1 MTFAEKEQDIF
12 ELSNKDNYYFV
23 QCISSDFKMGKGIAL
38 EFNRVFNCK
47 NELIKE
53 FKNFKWENTGRCIK
67 AKNSVVFHLITK
79 NRYWDK
85 PTYRTLKESIMELKT
100 LCLGQNIKKLVMPK
114 IGCGLDKLQWNTVK
128 ENIIKIFND
137 TDIEILICY
146 LD

>member
-47 NELIKE
+47 NELVKE

-67 AKNSVVFHLITK
+67 AKNSIVFHLITK
-79 NRYWDK
+79 NRYCDK
-85 PTYRTLKESIMELKT
+85 PTYRTLKESLIELKT
-100 LCLGQNIKKLVMPK
+100 LCIEQNIKKLVMPK

>member
-67 AKNSVVFHLITK
+67 AKNSIVFHLITK

-85 PTYRTLKESIMELKT
+85 PTYRTLKESLMELKT
-100 LCLGQNIKKLVMPK
+100 LCLEQNIKKLVMPK

-128 ENIIKIFND
+128 ENIIKIFTD
-137 TDIEILICY
+137 PDIEILICY

>member
-38 EFNRVFNCK
+38 EFNRIFNCK
-47 NELIKE
+47 NELVKE

-67 AKNSVVFHLITK
+67 AKNSIVFHLITK

-85 PTYRTLKESIMELKT
+85 PTYRTLKESLMELKT
-100 LCLGQNIKKLVMPK
+100 LCLEQNIKKLVMPK

>member
-1 MTFAEKEQDIF
+1 M
-12 ELSNKDNYYFV
+12 L
-23 QCISSDFKMGKGIAL
+23 
-38 EFNRVFNCK
+38 
-47 NELIKE
+47 KE

-67 AKNSVVFHLITK
+67 AKNSIVFHLITK

-85 PTYRTLKESIMELKT
+85 PTYRTLKESLMELKT
-100 LCLGQNIKKLVMPK
+100 LCLEQNIKKLVMPK

>member
-85 PTYRTLKESIMELKT
+85 PTYRTLKESLMELKT
-100 LCLGQNIKKLVMPK
+100 LCLEQNIKKLVMPK

>member
-1 MTFAEKEQDIF
+1 MTFTEQEQDIF

-38 EFNRVFNCK
+38 EFNKVFNCK
-47 NELIKE
+47 NELVKE
-53 FKNFKWENTGRCIK
+53 FKNFKWEDKGRCIK
-67 AKNSVVFHLITK
+67 AKNSIVFHLITK

-85 PTYRTLKESIMELKT
+85 PTYRTLKESLIELKT
-100 LCLGQNIKKLVMPK
+100 LCIEQGVKKLAMPK

>member
-47 NELIKE
+47 NELVKE

-67 AKNSVVFHLITK
+67 AKNSIVFHLITK

-85 PTYRTLKESIMELKT
+85 PTYRTLKESLMELKT
-100 LCLGQNIKKLVMPK
+100 LCLEQNIKKLVMPK

>member
-1 MTFAEKEQDIF
+1 MTFTEQEQDIF

-38 EFNRVFNCK
+38 EFNKVFNCK
-47 NELIKE
+47 NELVKE
-53 FKNFKWENTGRCIK
+53 FKNFKWENKGRCIK
-67 AKNSVVFHLITK
+67 VKNSIVFHLVTK

-85 PTYRTLKESIMELKT
+85 PTYRTLKESLIELKT
-100 LCLGQNIKKLVMPK
+100 LCIEQGVKKLAMPK

-128 ENIIKIFND
+128 ENIVKIFND
-137 TDIEILICY
+137 TDIEILVCY

>member
-38 EFNRVFNCK
+38 EFNKVFNCK
-47 NELIKE
+47 NELVKE

-67 AKNSVVFHLITK
+67 AKDSIVFHLITK

-85 PTYRTLKESIMELKT
+85 PTYRTLKESLMELKT
-100 LCLGQNIKKLVMPK
+100 LCLEQNIKKLVMPK

>member
-47 NELIKE
+47 NELVKE

-67 AKNSVVFHLITK
+67 AKNSIVFHLITK

-85 PTYRTLKESIMELKT
+85 PTYRTLKESLIELKT
-100 LCLGQNIKKLVMPK
+100 LCIEQNIKKLVMPK

>member
-47 NELIKE
+47 NELVKE

-85 PTYRTLKESIMELKT
+85 PTYRTLKESLMELKT
-100 LCLGQNIKKLVMPK
+100 LCLEQNIKKLVMPK

>member
-47 NELIKE
+47 NELVKE

-67 AKNSVVFHLITK
+67 VKNSIVFHLITK

-85 PTYRTLKESIMELKT
+85 PTYRTLKESLMELKT
-100 LCLGQNIKKLVMPK
+100 LCLEQNIKKLVMPK

>member
-1 MTFAEKEQDIF
+1 MTFTEKEQDIF

-47 NELIKE
+47 NELVKE

-67 AKNSVVFHLITK
+67 AKNSIVFHLITK
-79 NRYWDK
+79 NKYWDK
-85 PTYRTLKESIMELKT
+85 PTYRTLKESLIELKT
-100 LCLGQNIKKLVMPK
+100 LCIEQNIKKLVMPK

>member
-47 NELIKE
+47 NELVKE

-67 AKNSVVFHLITK
+67 AKNSIVFHLITK

-85 PTYRTLKESIMELKT
+85 PTYRTLKESLIELKT
-100 LCLGQNIKKLVMPK
+100 LCLEQNIKKLVMPK

>member
-1 MTFAEKEQDIF
+1 MTFTEQEQDIF

-38 EFNRVFNCK
+38 EFNKVFNCK
-47 NELIKE
+47 NELVKE
-53 FKNFKWENTGRCIK
+53 FKNFKWEDKGRCIK
-67 AKNSVVFHLITK
+67 AKNSIVFHLITK
-79 NRYWDK
+79 SRYWDK
-85 PTYRTLKESIMELKT
+85 PTYRTLKESLIELKT
-100 LCLGQNIKKLVMPK
+100 LCIELGVKKLAMPK

-137 TDIEILICY
+137 TDIEILVCY

>member
-47 NELIKE
+47 NELLKE

-67 AKNSVVFHLITK
+67 AKNSIVFHLITK

-85 PTYRTLKESIMELKT
+85 PTYRTLKESLMELKT
-100 LCLGQNIKKLVMPK
+100 LCLEQNIKKLVMPK

>member
-1 MTFAEKEQDIF
+1 MTFTEKEQDIF

-38 EFNRVFNCK
+38 EFNKVFNCK
-47 NELIKE
+47 NELVKE

-67 AKNSVVFHLITK
+67 AKNSIVFHLITK

-85 PTYRTLKESIMELKT
+85 PTYRTLKESLIELKT
-100 LCLGQNIKKLVMPK
+100 LCLEQNIKKLVMPK

>member
-38 EFNRVFNCK
+38 EFNKVFNCK
-47 NELIKE
+47 NELVKE

-67 AKNSVVFHLITK
+67 AKNSIVFHLITK

-85 PTYRTLKESIMELKT
+85 PTYRTLKESLMELKT
-100 LCLGQNIKKLVMPK
+100 LCLEQNIKKLVMPK

>member
-47 NELIKE
+47 NELVKE
-53 FKNFKWENTGRCIK
+53 FKNFKWEKTGRCIK
-67 AKNSVVFHLITK
+67 AKNSIVFHLITK

-85 PTYRTLKESIMELKT
+85 TTYRTLKESLMELKT
-100 LCLGQNIKKLVMPK
+100 LCLEQNIKKLVMPK

>member
-1 MTFAEKEQDIF
+1 MTFTEQEQDIF

-38 EFNRVFNCK
+38 EFNKVFNCK
-47 NELIKE
+47 NELVKE
-53 FKNFKWENTGRCIK
+53 FKNFKWENKGKCIK
-67 AKNSVVFHLITK
+67 AKNSIVFHLVTK

-85 PTYRTLKESIMELKT
+85 PTYRTLKESLIELKT
-100 LCLGQNIKKLVMPK
+100 LCIEQGVKKLAMPK

-128 ENIIKIFND
+128 ENIVKIFND
-137 TDIEILICY
+137 TDIEILVCY

>member
-1 MTFAEKEQDIF
+1 MTFAEKEQAIF

-47 NELIKE
+47 NELVKE

-67 AKNSVVFHLITK
+67 AKNSIVFHLITK

-85 PTYRTLKESIMELKT
+85 PTYRTLKESLMELKT
-100 LCLGQNIKKLVMPK
+100 LCLEQNIKKLVMPK

>member
-67 AKNSVVFHLITK
+67 AKNSIVFHLITK

-85 PTYRTLKESIMELKT
+85 PSYRTLKESLMELKT
-100 LCLGQNIKKLVMPK
+100 LCLEQNIKKLVMPK

>member
-47 NELIKE
+47 NELVKE

-67 AKNSVVFHLITK
+67 AKNSIVFHLITK

-85 PTYRTLKESIMELKT
+85 PTYRTLKESLMELKT
-100 LCLGQNIKKLVMPK
+100 LCIEQNIKKLVMPK

>member
-1 MTFAEKEQDIF
+1 MTFAEKKQDIF

-47 NELIKE
+47 NELVKE

-67 AKNSVVFHLITK
+67 AKNSIVFHLITK

-85 PTYRTLKESIMELKT
+85 PTYRTLKESLMELKT
-100 LCLGQNIKKLVMPK
+100 LCLEQNIKKLVMPK

>member
-1 MTFAEKEQDIF
+1 MTFAEEEQDIF
-12 ELSNKDNYYFV
+12 ELSDKDNYYFV
-23 QCISSDFKMGKGIAL
+23 QSISSDFKMGKGIAL
-38 EFNRVFNCK
+38 EFNKVFNCK
-47 NELIKE
+47 NELVKE

-67 AKNSVVFHLITK
+67 AKDSIVFHLITK

-85 PTYRTLKESIMELKT
+85 PTYRTLKESLMELKT
-100 LCLGQNIKKLVMPK
+100 LCLEQNIKKLVMPK

>member
-67 AKNSVVFHLITK
+67 AKNSIVFHLITK

-85 PTYRTLKESIMELKT
+85 PTYRTLKESLMELKT
-100 LCLGQNIKKLVMPK
+100 LCLEQNIKKLVMPK

>member
-23 QCISSDFKMGKGIAL
+23 QSISSDFKMGKGIAL

-47 NELIKE
+47 NELVKE

-67 AKNSVVFHLITK
+67 AKNSIVFHLITK

-85 PTYRTLKESIMELKT
+85 PTYRTLKESLMELKT
-100 LCLGQNIKKLVMPK
+100 LCLEQNIKKLVMPK

>member
-1 MTFAEKEQDIF
+1 MTFTEKEQDIF

-38 EFNRVFNCK
+38 EFNKVFNCK
-47 NELIKE
+47 NELVKE

-67 AKNSVVFHLITK
+67 AKNSIVFHLITK
-79 NRYWDK
+79 NKYWDK
-85 PTYRTLKESIMELKT
+85 PTYRTLKESLIELKT
-100 LCLGQNIKKLVMPK
+100 LCIEQNIKKLVMPK

-128 ENIIKIFND
+128 EDIIKIFND

>member
-47 NELIKE
+47 NELVKE

-67 AKNSVVFHLITK
+67 AKNSIVFHLITK

-85 PTYRTLKESIMELKT
+85 PTYRTLKESLMELKT
-100 LCLGQNIKKLVMPK
+100 LCLEQNIKKLVMPK

-146 LD
+146 LN

>member
-38 EFNRVFNCK
+38 EFNRIFNCK
-47 NELIKE
+47 NELVKE

-67 AKNSVVFHLITK
+67 AKNSIVFHLITK
-79 NRYWDK
+79 NKYWDK
-85 PTYRTLKESIMELKT
+85 PTYRTLKESLMELKT
-100 LCLGQNIKKLVMPK
+100 LCLEQNIKKLVMPK

>member
-1 MTFAEKEQDIF
+1 MTFTEKEQDIF

-38 EFNRVFNCK
+38 EFNKVFNCK
-47 NELIKE
+47 NELVKE

-67 AKNSVVFHLITK
+67 AKNSIVFHLITK
-79 NRYWDK
+79 NKYWDK
-85 PTYRTLKESIMELKT
+85 PTYRTLKESLIELKT
-100 LCLGQNIKKLVMPK
+100 LCIEQNIKKLVMPK

>member
-1 MTFAEKEQDIF
+1 MTFTEQEQDIF

-47 NELIKE
+47 NELVKE

-67 AKNSVVFHLITK
+67 AKNSIVFHLITK

-85 PTYRTLKESIMELKT
+85 PTYRTLKESLMELKT
-100 LCLGQNIKKLVMPK
+100 LCLEQNIKKLVMPK

>member
-47 NELIKE
+47 NELVKE

-67 AKNSVVFHLITK
+67 AKNSIVFHLITK

-85 PTYRTLKESIMELKT
+85 PTYRTLKESLIELKT
-100 LCLGQNIKKLVMPK
+100 LCIEQGVKKLAMPK

-128 ENIIKIFND
+128 ENIVKIFND
-137 TDIEILICY
+137 TDIEILVCY

>member
-47 NELIKE
+47 NELVKE

-67 AKNSVVFHLITK
+67 AKNSIVFHLITK

-85 PTYRTLKESIMELKT
+85 PTYRTLKESLMELKT
-100 LCLGQNIKKLVMPK
+100 LCLEKNLLCQKLVA
-114 IGCGLDKLQWNTVK
+114 D
-128 ENIIKIFND
+128 
-137 TDIEILICY
+137 LINY
-146 LD
+146 NGIQ